1 MDYLHG
7 ASITILT
14 NVLCEPGFLGGG
26 GGGARE
32 LRDGRAGSV
41 ISCAISPLTNW
52 NGLVTTTLES

>member
-7 ASITILT
+7 ASITILN
-14 NVLCEPGFLGGG
+14 NVLCMCEPGFLG